1 MQEKYFDNREKTKST
16 RIMNKNLFSCG
27 WLCIMMMIALLAT
40 AQTDV
45 FGDSDTLCSD
55 LPANFLYNYSYSQQR
70 YTPAELGGASTITGI
85 TFYVETNQCTDINRS
100 WHIFLAK
107 EGFRPVPTL
116 VYAGEVTIPSY
127 RREINIHFTQPYQY
141 NGEANLILTIYDNSG
156 VSNEGYFFYSST
168 NHKAPSFFSH
178 SDNPLLEQFPTDSVY
193 SCSSIRLL
201 TDNHTPVHLTA
212 KTPFTEDFDGTL
224 RSIDS
229 LWRTNN
235 APGAHW
241 IYEKKIPMTDLVG
254 TSKSAIFY
262 YHNNANRQG
271 SLISPLVIGRRSSMT
286 VRFSYEVVP
295 WLPTYDTLTVCYRTD
310 TNQTQWD
317 TLLTTTDT
325 RELISTDSLTGRTH
339 WRYWR
344 DTSFTLPLQ
353 QIQLRFSVSTHYGF
367 GVAIDSIS
375 ITDTGAEDMYCNID
389 GDLFGTPGDTLTF
402 YADATQEAT
411 LFWSLTGS
419 SHATDNRR
427 IVRATWDSVG
437 TYTVVCAATRDSETV
452 YDTLLVTIYDC
463 HTPLQLPFSC
473 GFEKTDNDNCWT
485 FFSTDSDDKNWH
497 WFQSPEYAHSG
508 HGAMT
513 SHTAPRRLDNWAVLP
528 QVHIPADGA
537 LLEWYTMKEIDDHN
551 EHYYVAVSTTG
562 TDPADFSE
570 VVLTDTLTGPGKT
583 WVRHRCALNYSDQ
596 DVFIAFRHFKFSDS
610 FRIYIDDITIRSLDT
625 TGIHMAEVPIVNVHP
640 NPCQGTFY
648 VTSDT
653 PVRQVEVYTTH
664 GVRVRIE
671 ADNKI
676 DLSVL
681 PQGIYLLRITL
692 SDGTT
697 ALRHI
702 ILQ

>member
-27 WLCIMMMIALLAT
+27 WLCIMMMTALLAT

-85 TFYVETNQCTDINRS
+85 AFYADAAQTTDIHRS
-100 WHIFLAK
+100 WRIFLAEVGSK
-107 EGFRPVPTL
+107 PTL
-116 VYAGEVTIPSY
+116 VYAGEVTLPSHCE
-127 RREINIHFTQPYQY
+127 EINIHFPKAYTYSG
-141 NGEANLILTIYDNSG
+141 NADLILTLYDNSG
-156 VSNEGYFFYSST
+156 VGNEGCLFYGHADNTILSVYT
-168 NHKAPSFFSH
+168 H
-178 SDNPLLEQFPTDSVY
+178 SDTPLGEKFTTDSARIQ
-193 SCSSIRLL
+193 SSIRLL
-201 TDNHTPVHLTA
+201 TDYHAPAYLTA
-212 KTPFTEDFDGTL
+212 QTPFSEDFDGTL

-229 LWRTNN
+229 LWTTTN
-235 APGAHW
+235 APDAHW
-241 IYEKKIPMTDLVG
+241 RYQTNFSKAGDDFTG
-254 TSKSAIFY
+254 TPKRAMFY
-262 YHNNANRQG
+262 YHKRVNRQG
-271 SLISPLVIGRRSSMT
+271 SLISPLVIGRRSAMN
-286 VRFSYEVVP
+286 VRFSYEVHP
-295 WLPTYDTLTVCYRTD
+295 WFPDADTLTVCYRTD

-317 TLLTTTDT
+317 TLLTNTDT
-325 RELISTDSLTGRTH
+325 REGDT
-339 WRYWR
+339 YWR
-344 DTSFTLPLQ
+344 DTAFTLPLQ
-353 QIQLRFSVSTHYGF
+353 QIQLRFSVSTGF
-367 GVAIDSIS
+367 GTGVAIDNIS
-375 ITDTGAEDMYCNID
+375 ITDTGAEYMYCHID
-389 GDLFGTPGDTLTF
+389 GNQFGTLGDTLSF

-411 LFWSLTGS
+411 LSWSLPGAASVTETG
-419 SHATDNRR
+419 RE
-427 IVRATWDSVG
+427 VRATWDSFG
-437 TYTVVCAATRDSETV
+437 TYTIVCAATRDSETV

-537 LLEWYTMKEIDDHN
+537 LLEWYTMKELDDHN

-664 GVRVRIE
+664 GSRVRIE
-671 ADNKI
+671 ADNKV
-676 DLSVL
+676 DLSAL